1 MEEKKLRYNSPA
13 QNRRD
18 KVIVCCKYNKAIDC
32 NRRDTKDKWFCE
44 HCGWNP
50 KEQAKRQEEDV
61 RKRFLAVDYETES
74 D

>member
-1 MEEKKLRYNSPA
+1 MEEKKLRYNSA
-13 QNRRD
+13 TQNRRD
-18 KVIVCCKYNKAIDC
+18 KVIVCCKYNKSIDC
-32 NRRDTKDKWFCE
+32 NRRDTKDEWFCE

>member
-32 NRRDTKDKWFCE
+32 NRRDIKDDWFCE

-50 KEQAKRQEEDV
+50 SEAARRKKEDV
-61 RKRFLAVDYETES
+61 KLRILVSEDTVQL
-74 D
+74 